1 LGDYTIIQYIE
12 EAIIAL
18 LENKLGTLSPVP
30 TVTNESPAD
39 IKKVEGSNQKLSV
52 YLYRIEE
59 NSHMKNLPREK
70 PDHSHLKRQSLYLDL
85 FFMLVPYASNKTDE
99 HKILGRAMQ
108 ALHDSSILKST
119 DVEVAGTVFSTLDEE
134 IRITF
139 EPITL
144 DDHTK
149 IWGAIKD
156 VPYKLSNCYKVTT
169 AKIDSELSDAVV
181 RIREKEIEYYMGKG
195 EYQQ

>member
-1 LGDYTIIQYIE
+1 MGDYTIIQYIE

-85 FFMLVPYASNKTDE
+85 FFMLIPYASNKTDE

-181 RIREKEIEYYMGKG
+181 RVREKEIEYYMGKG
-195 EYQQ
+195 EYQ